1 MRSAQKRIQKYAAG
15 LDPTEIYLKLKKQ
28 KRAGIKA
35 IGIQTL
41 KDIAIQPILIKYQD
55 LGLLDARKTY
65 LAMEA
70 WRALYYI
77 YYQTKQKAILIE

>member
-41 KDIAIQPILIKYQD
+41 KDIAVQPIIIKYD
-55 LGLLDARKTY
+55 LDARKNA
-65 LAMEA
+65 LALEA
-70 WRALYYI
+70 WRKLYYI
-77 YYQTKQKAILIE
+77 YYQTRQKAILVE

>member
-15 LDPTEIYLKLKKQ
+15 LDPIEIYLKLKKQ
-28 KRAGIKA
+28 KRAGVKA

-41 KDIAIQPILIKYQD
+41 KDIAVQPIIIKYQD
-55 LGLLDARKTY
+55 LGQLDARKTY

-70 WRALYYI
+70 WRQLYFI
-77 YYQTKQKAILIE
+77 YYRTKQKTVMVE